1 MFIDIVIVKSLDSRL
16 QTRNMNKYCLF
27 GHLVLVSSAQRNINI
42 NINPWTTGLT
52 KVKKTDL
59 LVI

>member
-42 NINPWTTGLT
+42 NPWTTGLT